1 MEVQMPKALTE
12 DERHIL
18 KRLNGD
24 VSTSDLVQMLFDL
37 AGHLERDG
45 QLACAKLAS
54 VAAMRLERQETS
66 IH

>member
-1 MEVQMPKALTE
+1 MPKALTE

>member
-1 MEVQMPKALTE
+1 MPKALTE

-54 VAAMRLERQETS
+54 VAAMRLERQEAS